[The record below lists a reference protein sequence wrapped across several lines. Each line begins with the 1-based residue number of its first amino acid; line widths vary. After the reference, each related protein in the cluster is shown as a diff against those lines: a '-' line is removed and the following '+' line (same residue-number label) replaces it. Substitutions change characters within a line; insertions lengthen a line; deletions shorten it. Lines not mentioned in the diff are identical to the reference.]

1 LVNEEINV
9 PVSENIIVNTLS
21 DVNACKCLTDID
33 EVQDQESNIG
43 VCLKNQAE
51 TTKSI
56 GLVSARPETE
66 KPVSEA
72 DNIKDTDKDE
82 DNMTFTCIYIRQC
95 IYNYIFRNGNIY
107 FLINQL
113 NIKAFIIYISGL
125 LLAAGLD
132 LN

>member
-9 PVSENIIVNTLS
+9 PVTENIIVNTLS

-82 DNMTFTCIYIRQC
+82 DNMSILRPLSSTFPVSSWPLDSTSTS
-95 IYNYIFRNGNIY
+95 
-107 FLINQL
+107 L
-113 NIKAFIIYISGL
+113 KVAA
-125 LLAAGLD
+125 LA
-132 LN
+132 